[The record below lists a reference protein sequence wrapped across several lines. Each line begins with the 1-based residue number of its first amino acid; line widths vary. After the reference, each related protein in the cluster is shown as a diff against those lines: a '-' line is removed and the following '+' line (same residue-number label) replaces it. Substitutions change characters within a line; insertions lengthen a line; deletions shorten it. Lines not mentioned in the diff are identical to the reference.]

1 MRSSADKLRKDLKYL
16 TLLAREYPSIAS
28 ACSEIINL
36 QAILKLPKGTEH
48 FMSDLHGEAE
58 AFTHIMNNASGV
70 IKEKV
75 DRVLGDGVSEE
86 ERAEFATLIYY
97 PARKLDELKARQT
110 DLPAWYR
117 QTLFRLIDVCRVVSS
132 KHTRSFVRKRLPK
145 NYAYILDE
153 LLHAHFEDHDKE
165 FYYNEILNSIL
176 AVGRADDFIEAL
188 CELIKTLAVF
198 KLHILGDIFDRGPR
212 PDLIMEQLM
221 AHHSVDIQW
230 GNHDVVWMGAAAG
243 GGQPHLHRHRAAHH
257 PGLQQPGG
265 GGGRLR
271 HQHPAPGPLCREHLP
286 GLRHPPLLPQGGR
299 EPRPLPPGGAG
310 PGGPHAQGHCRDH
323 VQAGVRRH
331 RPQPRL

>member
-1 MRSSADKLRKDLKYL
+1 MRSGADKLRKDLKYL

-75 DRVLGDGVSEE
+75 DRVLGEEVSAE

-97 PARKLDELKARQT
+97 PSRKLDELKARQT

-165 FYYNEILNSIL
+165 FYYNEILNLS
-176 AVGRADDFIEAL
+176 
-188 CELIKTLAVF
+188 LI
-198 KLHILGDIFDRGPR
+198 HI
-212 PDLIMEQLM
+212 
-221 AHHSVDIQW
+221 
-230 GNHDVVWMGAAAG
+230 
-243 GGQPHLHRHRAAHH
+243 
-257 PGLQQPGG
+257 
-265 GGGRLR
+265 
-271 HQHPAPGPLCREHLP
+271 
-286 GLRHPPLLPQGGR
+286 
-299 EPRPLPPGGAG
+299 
-310 PGGPHAQGHCRDH
+310 
-323 VQAGVRRH
+323 
-331 RPQPRL
+331 